1 RWHGMAYPNG
11 EQGVNIPENEVSS
24 ETDSEHGR
32 APVQKQRGAV
42 KKLKQALGKLVSP
55 FHQNL
60 QEDQGNKTTY
70 TENTQKKCSNAV
82 NVPAQCCMFWSAL
95 QMKIVIEILFPLFT
109 EFVTAA
115 IHVDVVDT
123 EMEKFIGCKVI
134 LRSRRISR
142 RVSVTSLPA
151 RCQKVPYRRKGE
163 CLSFFKKR
171 RRNPVK
177 KNRKQSILTIGKFQT
192 QVDDL
197 IGTMADKS
205 VMLLAQRHAELEQCE
220 CLGDEILQSSKQFER
235 VSKKGAQQR
244 KWKNLRLL
252 CSCCC

>member
-1 RWHGMAYPNG
+1 RWHGMVYPNG
-11 EQGVNIPENEVSS
+11 KQGVTIPENEVSS
-24 ETDSEHGR
+24 ETDREYET
-32 APVQKQRGAV
+32 GAV

-70 TENTQKKCSNAV
+70 TENTQKKCSNAFKLRPLV
-82 NVPAQCCMFWSAL
+82 VFLLL
-95 QMKIVIEILFPLFT
+95 QMKIVIEVLFPLFT

-115 IHVDVVDT
+115 IQVDVVDT
-123 EMEKFIGCKVI
+123 ETKKFIGRNVI
-134 LRSRRISR
+134 LRSRHISR

-151 RCQKVPYRRKGE
+151 RCQKVPYRRKGK

-171 RRNPVK
+171 RRNRVK

-192 QVDDL
+192 QVVDDL

-205 VMLLAQRHAELEQCE
+205 VMLLAQRHAELKQCE